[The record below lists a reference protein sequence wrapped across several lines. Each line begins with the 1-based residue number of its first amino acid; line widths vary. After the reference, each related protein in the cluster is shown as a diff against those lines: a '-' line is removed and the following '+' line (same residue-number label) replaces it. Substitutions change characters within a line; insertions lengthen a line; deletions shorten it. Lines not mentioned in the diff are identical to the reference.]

1 MRSVGKSWLFHVQN
15 FISDALTS
23 TIASTTSTSKAT
35 TTSIPV
41 TDLVTQTTVES
52 TTELIVEP
60 TEEPG
65 KKTTAETTTAFTTF
79 SSGDRLVPKWSD
91 WSPFSEC
98 SATCG
103 GGTKTK
109 TRLCSVQNACPGV
122 DSKMGFIEVIFVAVY
137 IW

>member
-1 MRSVGKSWLFHVQN
+1 MV
-15 FISDALTS
+15 
-23 TIASTTSTSKAT
+23 

-41 TDLVTQTTVES
+41 TDLVTTESTVES
-52 TTELIVEP
+52 TSELTVEP
-60 TEEPG
+60 TKEPDAE
-65 KKTTAETTTAFTTF
+65 TTAETTTAFTTF

-109 TRLCSVQNACPGV
+109 TRLCSVENACPGV
-122 DSKMGFIEVIFVAVY
+122 DTKMGFILLSGH
-137 IW
+137 

>member
-1 MRSVGKSWLFHVQN
+1 MV
-15 FISDALTS
+15 
-23 TIASTTSTSKAT
+23 

-41 TDLVTQTTVES
+41 TDLVTQTTTES
-52 TTELIVEP
+52 TVDPTSELTVEP
-60 TEEPG
+60 TTERD
-65 KKTTAETTTAFTTF
+65 AETTTVFTTF

-109 TRLCSVQNACPGV
+109 TRLCSVENACPGV
-122 DSKMGFIEVIFVAVY
+122 DTKMGFILFSTH
-137 IW
+137 